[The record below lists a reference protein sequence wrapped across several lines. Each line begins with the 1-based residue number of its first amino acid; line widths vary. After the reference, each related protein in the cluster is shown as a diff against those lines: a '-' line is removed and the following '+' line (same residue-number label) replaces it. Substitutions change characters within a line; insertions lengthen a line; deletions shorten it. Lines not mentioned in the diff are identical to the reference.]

1 MGFFSHLMKW
11 EKIPMGFILLYVFY
25 DFKDVNKSIPS
36 LNYYALKRVVYR
48 LLFVCPSVRSAPPSV
63 RSDVLYVQKVCI
75 SRNYELGSMKALDL
89 CSL

>member
-1 MGFFSHLMKW
+1 
-11 EKIPMGFILLYVFY
+11 MGFILLYVFY

-75 SRNYELGSMKALDL
+75 SRNYEPRIINALDL
-89 CSL
+89 YSL

>member
-1 MGFFSHLMKW
+1 
-11 EKIPMGFILLYVFY
+11 MGFILLYVFY

-36 LNYYALKRVVYR
+36 LNDYALKRVAYR
-48 LLFVCPSVRSAPPSV
+48 LLFVCLSVRSAPQSV
-63 RSDVLYVQKVCI
+63 RSDVRYVQKVCI